1 MKHGPFIVVG
11 LLLASASSWCGMV
24 LAPLV
29 QWLDL
34 QPQKD
39 DATATYYPSRRSGL
53 AEQGSEV
60 YRAMG
65 CFHCHTQVIRARGFG
80 RDLENGLGTRRSV
93 AIDFLYDH
101 TVMPGETRLGPDLT
115 NFGVRSRKAGDTN
128 GVLSRQS
135 ILVKLFNPRS
145 VNSASIM
152 PSYPEL
158 FEVRKI
164 GKMPSPEALALS
176 PGSGVESGLE
186 VVPKPEALALAAYL
200 SSLDCR
206 KSVFEAPVPKPVKK
220 EIETGTNAPP
230 GGVVGTNVVGTNSA
244 PPK

>member
-1 MKHGPFIVVG
+1 MKHGPFILVG

-29 QWLDL
+29 QWRDL
-34 QPQKD
+34 QPEKD
-39 DATATYYPSRRSGL
+39 EGTATYYPSRRSGL

-65 CFHCHTQVIRARGFG
+65 CFHCHTQIIRGRGLG
-80 RDLENGLGTRRSV
+80 MDLEKGLGTRRSV

-101 TVMPGETRLGPDLT
+101 TVMPGETRLGPDLA

-128 GVLSRQS
+128 GALARRS
-135 ILVKLFNPRS
+135 ILVKLFDPRS

-152 PSYPEL
+152 PSYAHL

-164 GKMPSPEALALS
+164 SRTPSPEALVLS
-176 PGSGVESGLE
+176 PGAGAQSGFE
-186 VVPKPEALALAAYL
+186 VVPKPEAIALAAYL
-200 SSLDCR
+200 TSLDSQ
-206 KSVFEAPVPKPVKK
+206 KSVFVAPVPKPVKK
-220 EIETGTNAPP
+220 GGEKGTNASPS
-230 GGVVGTNVVGTNSA
+230 VVVETHSA